1 MKKLTLVVMAAGM
14 GSRYGGNKQIDG
26 LGPNQEIIMDY
37 SIYDAIQ
44 AGFNKVVFIIKKDM
58 HETFHEVIGK
68 RIASKV
74 EIAYAYQDFDSLPA
88 FYQMPSERT
97 KPFGTVHAVLSAK
110 ELIREPF
117 CVINADDY
125 YGKEAFVTMHDYL
138 SKLDNHQKDIA
149 EFSMVGYRL
158 QNTISE
164 NGHVTRGVCQ
174 ANDQNELVRIVE
186 TYKITKFPDG
196 TIRDINFHEEGDV
209 LDPDALVSMN
219 FWGFTPELFPLFEAY
234 FEQFLKDL
242 ATTELKKEYGLPTAI
257 ADLMADGRIVL
268 KILPC
273 QSKWFGVTY
282 QEDKPTV
289 MQNLKEL
296 HDTNQYPDSLI
307 SWYR

>member
-26 LGPNQEIIMDY
+26 LGPNQEIIKDY

-44 AGFNKVVFIIKKDM
+44 AGFNKVVFIIKKEM
-58 HETFHEVIGK
+58 QETFHEVIGK

-74 EIAYAYQDFDSLPA
+74 EIAYAYQDFDSIPA
-88 FYQMPSERT
+88 FYQMPAERT
-97 KPFGTVHAVLSAK
+97 KPFGTVHAVLTTK
-110 ELIREPF
+110 DLIHEPF

-125 YGKEAFVTMHDYL
+125 YGKESFVTMYQYL
-138 SKLDNHQKDIA
+138 SNLDNQSKEVA

-164 NGHVTRGVCQ
+164 HGHVTRGVCQ
-174 ANDQNELVRIVE
+174 ANEKNELMGIEE

-196 TIRDINFHEEGDV
+196 TIRDINFNEEGDI
-209 LDPDALVSMN
+209 LDPNALVSMN
-219 FWGFTPELFPLFEAY
+219 FWGFTPELFLLFEAY
-234 FEQFLKDL
+234 FARFLQEL
-242 ATTELKKEYGLPTAI
+242 PNTELKKEYGLPTAI
-257 ADLMADGRIVL
+257 ADLMADGKIVL
-268 KILPC
+268 QILPC

-289 MQNLKEL
+289 MQNLKDL
-296 HDTNQYPDSLI
+296 HDTQQYPTSLI
-307 SWYR
+307 EWYR